1 VLCST
6 GLIFCLSLAVV
17 EGTTR
22 RHGTN
27 TNAKWNCPSNWL
39 GVLSRIFLCASLDDT
54 AHVSSDITLSKLN
67 HSCTPSAK
75 PAFTS
80 GTAELHLVATRDIK
94 VGEEVTVSYVDT
106 SKRSKDNAME
116 ARRRRRMELARGWHF
131 ACSCARCEEEKV
143 TLNIVVP
150 PKGEPDLPPQGS
162 AKLEPAVERFMAKS
176 AGGPGAEV
184 E

>member
-1 VLCST
+1 M
-6 GLIFCLSLAVV
+6 
-17 EGTTR
+17 EGTAR
-22 RHGTN
+22 RHGAN
-27 TNAKWNCPSNWL
+27 KDAKRNCPSDRL
-39 GVLSRIFLCASLDDT
+39 SVLSRIFLCTSLARS
-54 AHVSSDITLSKLN
+54 AHVSSDIALSQLN
-67 HSCTPSAK
+67 HSCAPSAK

-80 GTAELHLVATRDIK
+80 GTAELHMVATRDIK
-94 VGEEVTVSYVDT
+94 AGEEVTVSYVDT

-131 ACSCARCEEEKV
+131 ACSCTRCEEEKI

-162 AKLEPAVERFMAKS
+162 AKLEPAVERFMAKN
-176 AGGPGAEV
+176 AGDSGSEV

>member
-1 VLCST
+1 M
-6 GLIFCLSLAVV
+6 
-17 EGTTR
+17 ERTR
-22 RHGTN
+22 TPNG
-27 TNAKWNCPSNWL
+27 
-39 GVLSRIFLCASLDDT
+39 T
-54 AHVSSDITLSKLN
+54 AHQIGSAFYRVSSYVRHLLALHMSVLISRFHQLN
-67 HSCTPSAK
+67 HSCAPSAK

-94 VGEEVTVSYVDT
+94 AGEEITVSYVDT

-131 ACSCARCEEEKV
+131 ACSCTRCEEEKV

-162 AKLEPAVERFMAKS
+162 AKLEPAVERFMTKNAADS
-176 AGGPGAEV
+176 GSEV

>member
-1 VLCST
+1 M
-6 GLIFCLSLAVV
+6 
-17 EGTTR
+17 EGPAR
-22 RHGTN
+22 RHGAN
-27 TNAKWNCPSNWL
+27 EDAKWNRPSDWL
-39 GVLSRIFLCASLDDT
+39 GVLSRIYLCTSLNRS
-54 AHVSSDITLSKLN
+54 AHVSFDIALSQLN
-67 HSCTPSAK
+67 HSCVPSAK

-94 VGEEVTVSYVDT
+94 AGEEVTVSYVDT

-131 ACSCARCEEEKV
+131 ACSCTRCEEEKV

-150 PKGEPDLPPQGS
+150 PKGEPDFPPQGS
-162 AKLEPAVERFMAKS
+162 AKLEPAVERFMTKN
-176 AGGPGAEV
+176 AGGSGPEV

>member
-1 VLCST
+1 M
-6 GLIFCLSLAVV
+6 
-17 EGTTR
+17 EGTTG
-22 RHGTN
+22 RHGAN
-27 TNAKWNCPSNWL
+27 KNAKRNRPSNRL
-39 GVLSRIFLCASLDDT
+39 GILSRICLCTSVAY
-54 AHVSSDITLSKLN
+54 AANVSSDITHSQLN
-67 HSCTPSAK
+67 HSCAPSAK

-80 GTAELHLVATRDIK
+80 GTAELHLVATRNIK
-94 VGEEVTVSYVDT
+94 AGDEVTVSYVDT

-131 ACSCARCEEEKV
+131 ACSCTRCEEEKV

-162 AKLEPAVERFMAKS
+162 AKLEPAVEHFMAKN
-176 AGGPGAEV
+176 AGSPGPEV

>member
-1 VLCST
+1 MTYSIR
-6 GLIFCLSLAVV
+6 LIALTLAAM
-17 EGTTR
+17 EGTAR
-22 RHGTN
+22 RHGEN
-27 TNAKWNCPSNWL
+27 QDAKWNCPSDRL
-39 GVLSRIFLCASLDDT
+39 GVLSRIFLCTSLARS
-54 AHVSSDITLSKLN
+54 AHVRSDTVLSQLN
-67 HSCTPSAK
+67 HSCAPSAK

-80 GTAELHLVATRDIK
+80 GTAELHLVATRDIN

-131 ACSCARCEEEKV
+131 ACSCTRCELEKV

-176 AGGPGAEV
+176 AGGSGSEV